1 MGVERRLNRCRIEVE
16 SDCDHRLRHDSI
28 RTRGQYPLLVN
39 ECVLVFVFS
48 PPPSQNYAN
57 ELQEQLTL
65 KTFSGN
71 TIGVSSTFLPY
82 LIHRILV

>member
-1 MGVERRLNRCRIEVE
+1 MNVFWSLF
-16 SDCDHRLRHDSI
+16 
-28 RTRGQYPLLVN
+28 LV
-39 ECVLVFVFS
+39 

-82 LIHRILV
+82 LSDSSNLGLTVWKSIRDKWISHFSQ